1 MSFDLKSFFEV
12 KFEPRTMDYPV
23 PQLKAWFAKDEKPT
37 WKICG
42 IDGAA
47 IGRADEAAGN
57 ENLTAQLFDSLLA
70 ANTPEIVAK
79 VKEMVGRSVDKPK
92 AIAKRIYHLQYGT
105 PEQFESES
113 GEKVGC
119 SLDLAVRVCDNF
131 PILFIELTNAI
142 LNLSGQGMQPV
153 KLKASGKI
161 QKSK

>member
-12 KFEPRTMDYPV
+12 KFEPRQMDYPV
-23 PQLKAWFAKDEKPT
+23 PQLKAWFGKDEKPI

-57 ENLTAQLFDSLLA
+57 ENLTAQLFESLLA

-92 AIAKRIYHLQYGT
+92 AIAKRIYHLQYGSVE
-105 PEQFESES
+105 PE
-113 GEKVGC
+113 C
-119 SLDLAVRVCDNF
+119 SLDLAVRICDNF

-142 LNLSGQGMQPV
+142 LNLSGQGMQPG
-153 KLKASGKI
+153 KLKPSGKTP
-161 QKSK
+161 KSK